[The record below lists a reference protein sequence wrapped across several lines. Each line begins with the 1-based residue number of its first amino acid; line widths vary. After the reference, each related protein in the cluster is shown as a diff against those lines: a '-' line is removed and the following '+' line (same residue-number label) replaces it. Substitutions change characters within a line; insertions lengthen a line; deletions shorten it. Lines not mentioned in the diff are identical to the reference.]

1 MKERTWTIGSLPDC
15 DIQVDSPTVS
25 GRHCRLTQ
33 RGQTFVLE
41 DLASTNGT
49 FVAGR
54 RIDGPRNIRRGD
66 KIILGLST
74 PMPWPNLSSITVG
87 RLPDNDVVI
96 PLDMVSGRH
105 ARLER
110 QGNQVFLLDL
120 KSTNGTSLND
130 PLNRISRA
138 AIQPGDVIFLG
149 THRIAAAELL
159 AALPEDAPEPAQAR
173 QATRLEG
180 SPLADLGAKFSPA
193 APMSETAGTPVS
205 LLDSSKSARAWVIG
219 IGLSAACALVV
230 IAAAS
235 VFRAGAK
242 ADNPLAN
249 DRKTVLPAVSVPA
262 KLSRPAEPEFDEQ
275 LVRGNDRTTEPPAT
289 AGDQRPRG
297 AAAVSAPAK
306 SSRPAEPKF
315 DEQLVR
321 RSENGVYMLCIR
333 AGSLVAFMRSTAWAI
348 SPSAIVCPTDVLK
361 HVEGMLTK
369 GDKLDDCI
377 VVCSPSK
384 TLRIMKH
391 SPADGEGAFLSVGR
405 LEAPAETVSLDPRAA
420 PEFVPEPG
428 QKLAVLVAA
437 GAPTPP
443 GRPNDNPATIS
454 RRLIVLKVDRIQRDA
469 KEVPLAWHCTAA
481 EDPGPATAAPV
492 FDGAGQVVGC
502 VESTTNTDIRVVPMG
517 RLATLQHISP

>member
-1 MKERTWTIGSLPDC
+1 MKERSWTIGSLPDC

-54 RIDGPRNIRRGD
+54 QIDDGPRTVGRGE
-66 KIILGLST
+66 KIMLGLST

-105 ARLER
+105 ARVER
-110 QGNQVFLLDL
+110 EGSRVFLIDL
-120 KSTNGTSLND
+120 HSSNGTSLND
-130 PLNRISRA
+130 PLNKISRA
-138 AIQPGDVIFLG
+138 AIQAGDVVFLG

-159 AALPEDAPEPAQAR
+159 AALPEDVPERDSAR
-173 QATRLEG
+173 QGTRLEA
-180 SPLADLGAKFSPA
+180 SPLADLGVKSLPAEAKSGA
-193 APMSETAGTPVS
+193 APAPASSPDG
-205 LLDSSKSARAWVIG
+205 SKSSRAWAIG
-219 IGLSAACALVV
+219 IGLGAACALVV
-230 IAAAS
+230 ITAAS
-235 VFRAGAK
+235 VFRGGAK
-242 ADNPLAN
+242 EASP
-249 DRKTVLPAVSVPA
+249 RKDEPHSVPIDAVSTSETP
-262 KLSRPAEPEFDEQ
+262 PPP
-275 LVRGNDRTTEPPAT
+275 GDR
-289 AGDQRPRG
+289 RPRG
-297 AAAVSAPAK
+297 APAVSPPVQPL
-306 SSRPAEPKF
+306 RPAEPKF

-333 AGSLVAFMRSTAWAI
+333 SGSLVAFMRSTAWAI
-348 SPSAIVCPTDVLK
+348 SPDAIVCPTEDLK
-361 HVEGMLTK
+361 QVEAMLIK

-405 LEAPAETVSLDPRAA
+405 LEAPAETVSFDSRAA
-420 PEFVPEPG
+420 SAFVPEPG

-437 GAPTPP
+437 GAPSPP
-443 GRPNDNPATIS
+443 GKPYDNPASIS

-469 KEVPLAWHCTAA
+469 QEAPLAWHCTAA

-492 FDGAGQVVGC
+492 FDGTGRVVGC
-502 VESTTNTDIRVVPMG
+502 VESTTKTDIQVVPIG
-517 RLATLQHISP
+517 RLATLQQISP